1 MHYLFLQIL
10 SSSHM
15 YWSYHHLLLLAGSL
29 NYTSLPCDTALLCLQ
44 QLIMSFKD
52 LEEYA
57 SNIAMSIFPLILI
70 QPKVPLFWTTLCYF
84 LFNWKLGI
92 FLFIILAWLSVL
104 YVLLHNQMWR
114 LNLKALELANELK
127 WSLYGNLVNLSG
139 REKVSWFSIGKLICN
154 IPCICIHSFGNVD
167 FKF

>member
-1 MHYLFLQIL
+1 MQKHRRRKNGRIIVIKINYVPSKILFLYFQKFVATQDPILRQLYDDGLNVILAILNIKKLSEIISSSLVIEALQHVLQRFSEILL
-10 SSSHM
+10 SS
-15 YWSYHHLLLLAGSL
+15 SL

-70 QPKVPLFWTTLCYF
+70 LPKT
-84 LFNWKLGI
+84 
-92 FLFIILAWLSVL
+92 
-104 YVLLHNQMWR
+104 WR
-114 LNLKALELANELK
+114 LNLKALELAKELK

-139 REKVSWFSIGKLICN
+139 REKVS
-154 IPCICIHSFGNVD
+154 
-167 FKF
+167 